1 LKKLEGTNMGR
12 ITVTCIHCGKELRSE
27 YVETTGKVLP
37 VAEIRE
43 HGKRA
48 QNCKCGGK
56 RK

>member
-1 LKKLEGTNMGR
+1 MGR